1 MINHKS
7 SRQLDLK
14 ALYTR
19 IGSMTTKNTSSIITH
34 KRSIFSSHFYLP
46 QRLETRKRHSPF
58 IGDHDR
64 PSHRLTRIEDDYYKG
79 LTHVNQRFKTHKIW
93 VTNSFLFETYCVSAS
108 SDFGKKNMVKQSN

>member
-19 IGSMTTKNTSSIITH
+19 IGSMTTKNTSFIITH
-34 KRSIFSSHFYLP
+34 KRSIFSSHFYLS
-46 QRLETRKRHSPF
+46 QRLETRNRHSPF

-79 LTHVNQRFKTHKIW
+79 LTHVSTEIKDLRHIRFGLLTHFYLKHTVSRLAQTVNQ
-93 VTNSFLFETYCVSAS
+93 SY
-108 SDFGKKNMVKQSN
+108 